1 MIGNDEIPDKS
12 TKNNPSPFENNV
24 LDKLIKISGQS
35 RIVRMQGSAT
45 LAIEIMTLNFLYG
58 KILVY

>member
-24 LDKLIKISGQS
+24 LDIPID
-35 RIVRMQGSAT
+35 IVLDIVDIVCNLDIAR
-45 LAIEIMTLNFLYG
+45 
-58 KILVY
+58 